1 MIVSRTSDGKI
12 AAVFKETDTINEI
25 ASYTHC
31 TASELL
37 SCLNKFIDKREQ
49 EMQGSQDKIEKSINI

>member
-37 SCLNKFIDKREQ
+37 ACVNKFIDKREKELQ
-49 EMQGSQDKIEKSINI
+49 ESQENK

>member
-12 AAVFKETDTINEI
+12 AAVFKETDTIEAI

-31 TASELL
+31 TSSELL
-37 SCLNKFIDKREQ
+37 TCVNKFIDKREKELQASQ
-49 EMQGSQDKIEKSINI
+49 ENK

>member
-1 MIVSRTSDGKI
+1 MIISRTSDGRI
-12 AAVFKETDTINEI
+12 AAVFEVTDTVEEI

-37 SCLNKFIDKREQ
+37 ACLNRFIDKREQ
-49 EMQGSQDKIEKSINI
+49 ELEEIKKG

>member
-37 SCLNKFIDKREQ
+37 ACLNRFIDKREQ
-49 EMQGSQDKIEKSINI
+49 ELEEIKKG